1 MPNEAA
7 TAMQAFGDGD
17 LTQAVD
23 ALPAGQFD
31 SLEDR
36 FGLIADWTLIRQRIH
51 LAQSDR
57 RKFLHLVGTA
67 SLDAG
72 WQLRRNAEGDYA
84 PDPKAPRF
92 PPIDTVSALK
102 PKQTITGLFD
112 LWWQEAKATGR
123 SQSTHDAY
131 RGVIDRLVKHLGH
144 DDAGRL
150 TEADMLAY
158 KDARLK
164 VVTAKTL
171 KDGDLPAIRSTFG
184 WAVDNR
190 KLTKNPVNVIKLKAE
205 KKIRSRSKGFTDQE
219 ATAIF
224 KACLA
229 YARKPKEDART
240 AAAKRWAPLIAAYG
254 GCRIAEAL
262 QLRKEED
269 QQDGLCNFRHCSIVN
284 GRTC

>member
-1 MPNEAA
+1 
-7 TAMQAFGDGD
+7 
-17 LTQAVD
+17 
-23 ALPAGQFD
+23 
-31 SLEDR
+31 
-36 FGLIADWTLIRQRIH
+36 
-51 LAQSDR
+51 
-57 RKFLHLVGTA
+57 
-67 SLDAG
+67 
-72 WQLRRNAEGDYA
+72 
-84 PDPKAPRF
+84 
-92 PPIDTVSALK
+92 
-102 PKQTITGLFD
+102 
-112 LWWQEAKATGR
+112 
-123 SQSTHDAY
+123 
-131 RGVIDRLVKHLGH
+131 
-144 DDAGRL
+144 
-150 TEADMLAY
+150 MLAY